1 MKEGETHRRN
11 LKEETQREMERK
23 FKKKKLLCK
32 VTTYYLCVKCVCIC
46 VKVRER
52 ESHTVIC
59 REKERGGEK
68 SNGLE
73 MTLPLLNSE
82 ENQSCSE
89 LQSCALLLRTF
100 CLLIQKSYFTI

>member
-46 VKVRER
+46 V
-52 ESHTVIC
+52 
-59 REKERGGEK
+59 
-68 SNGLE
+68 
-73 MTLPLLNSE
+73 
-82 ENQSCSE
+82 
-89 LQSCALLLRTF
+89 
-100 CLLIQKSYFTI
+100 